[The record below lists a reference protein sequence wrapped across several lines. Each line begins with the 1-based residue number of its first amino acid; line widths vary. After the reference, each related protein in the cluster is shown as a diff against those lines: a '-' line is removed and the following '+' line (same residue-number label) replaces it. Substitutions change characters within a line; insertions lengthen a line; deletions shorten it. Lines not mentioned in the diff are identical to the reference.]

1 MSATSSSIELAQST
15 NSNQRKFTPTSI
27 SGDSGSAS
35 ITITDNNTS
44 QTFDKQYSFSLS
56 KEGLVGER
64 GVDGVNGCKWFRC
77 EGSIIN
83 FYKIC
88 SRL

>member
-1 MSATSSSIELAQST
+1 MS
-15 NSNQRKFTPTSI
+15 
-27 SGDSGSAS
+27 S

-64 GVDGVNGCKWFRC
+64 GPDGVNGASGSD

-83 FYKIC
+83 FYKYAVVYDGDGNLFPPNQNFNLSGSGQQIF
-88 SRL
+88 LIQNFNF